1 MYISQLETRNFS
13 FMSAGSTEKQSLEAM
28 RNGLAIH
35 DSNNQSQLSKA
46 VGNDDINTFFLS
58 PGQVMRDSVLL
69 PIGASIPLSV
79 MVEVANAG
87 QKPHLFEFPT
97 HALGDILSCA
107 KATCD
112 DPSMLGELQ
121 EAISTYWPASS
132 TAIRE
137 EELSI
142 DAKLEFELVLG
153 KPEPNNESDTGE
165 IENALIEHCNGFSMD
180 TVRRLRAA
188 GLHADAEVILKTLKL
203 LAARDYSLSL

>member
-13 FMSAGSTEKQSLEAM
+13 FMSVGMTEKQSLEAM
-28 RNGLAIH
+28 QNGLAVH

-46 VGNDDINTFFLS
+46 IGSDDINTFFLS
-58 PGQVMRDSVLL
+58 PGQVMRDTVIL

-79 MVEVANAG
+79 MVEVANG
-87 QKPHLFEFPT
+87 NQKHHLFEFPT

-107 KATCD
+107 KAACD

-121 EAISTYWPASS
+121 EAVSTYWPMSS
-132 TAIRE
+132 DAPHE
-137 EELSI
+137 EESSI
-142 DAKLEFELVLG
+142 DAKFEFEMALG
-153 KPEPNNESDTGE
+153 KPAPDNESDTGE
-165 IENALIEHCNGFSMD
+165 IENALIEHVNGFNMD

-188 GLHADAEVILKTLKL
+188 GLHADAESMLKTLKL